1 MSSKNNVNNFI
12 IRKNFEKNMKI
23 FSNNKINRMHGIKI
37 FFKFW
42 KRLKYNLSDVVIDKI
57 NK

>member
-37 FFKFW
+37 FFKF
-42 KRLKYNLSDVVIDKI
+42 
-57 NK
+57 